1 MANRKFLEF
10 CNRNVGK
17 ILDNYSPKETTEL
30 MTLMA
35 YQELYGINNDM
46 MRKDKKA
53 IKKVC
58 VDVSFFII
66 PIAKFYTQL
75 FV

>member
-10 CNRNVGK
+10 CERKVGE
-17 ILDNYSPKETTEL
+17 ILDNYSTTNKEATEL

-35 YQELYGINNDM
+35 YRELYGINEM
-46 MRKDKKA
+46 MHKDKKA

-58 VDVSFFII
+58 VNVSLISKFFNQAI
-66 PIAKFYTQL
+66 FR
-75 FV
+75 